1 MKLSQFTQISMRLLK
16 FAQMIL
22 ITFKFKLS
30 SYSPPNISKCT
41 KISMELL
48 YIAQLLTRLFEVA
61 HNWMKLL

>member
-1 MKLSQFTQISMRLLK
+1 
-16 FAQMIL
+16 MIL